1 MKVIDRYLLREIS
14 LPFFTSLFAMTFVLL
29 SGKTLQ
35 LMDLVVNK
43 GVSMADIFRLI
54 SFLIPYFLVF
64 TIPISLLI
72 SILIGMGR
80 LAGDNEITVLK
91 GAGLS
96 LYRISYPIA
105 LASCVAFLTTFLLS
119 TYFVPYG
126 NYAMKNLLFAVVRQN
141 ASAVIKEKTFNDNF
155 KGILLYADKIPAD
168 GSFMESVM
176 VSDNR
181 LGKGPSTIFAE
192 KAYLLSSPDSA
203 RVSLRLEKGSI
214 HTMEIKRG
222 HYRKMDF
229 GLYDVNLDMK
239 GAVAGI
245 NKSREKDSKEMT
257 PRELLERIRT
267 PGLKE
272 ALKREFT
279 VELHKKYTLPLTCL
293 IFCLMGIPIGV
304 NVRKSVKARG
314 LTISIIIVLLY
325 YVTQLF
331 GSAITQTGKV
341 SPWAGMWFPTIV
353 FTITGIFLF
362 VRAAREDKMEI
373 SGNII
378 FLTNLVKRILRQP

>member
-1 MKVIDRYLLREIS
+1 MKVIDRYILREIS

-80 LAGDNEITVLK
+80 LAGDNEITALK

-96 LYRISYPIA
+96 LYRISHPVA
-105 LASCVAFLTTFLLS
+105 LVSGVAFLTTFLLS

-141 ASAVIKEKTFNDNF
+141 ASAGIKEKTFNDNF

-181 LGKGPSTIFAE
+181 LGKGPSAIFAE
-192 KAYLLSSPDSA
+192 KAYLISSPDSA
-203 RVSLRLEKGSI
+203 MVSLRLEKGSI
-214 HTMEIKRG
+214 HTMDIKRG

-239 GAVAGI
+239 GTVAGI
-245 NKSREKDSKEMT
+245 NKNREKDSEEMT

-272 ALKREFT
+272 ALKRELT

-353 FTITGIFLF
+353 FTITGSFLF
-362 VRAAREDKMEI
+362 FRAAREDKMEI

-378 FLTNLVKRILRQP
+378 FLTNLAKRILRQP